1 MEKVASLPPPPPML
15 VHPFYDSPSLTANTK
30 KRDLPYDVVRVSPN
44 ENWNPKEWNW
54 DSVRFVAKPSNNNN
68 RVSEEDETLK
78 LNLGGGG
85 ANSNINNNNN
95 RGNKRVR
102 SGSPSGT
109 ASYPMCQVDNC
120 KEDLSKAKDYHRRHK
135 VCEAHSKASK
145 ALLANQMQ
153 RFCQQCSRFHPLS
166 EFDEGK
172 RSCRRRLAGHNR
184 RRRKTQPEDVT
195 SPPTTTNPAA
205 ANLEIFNLLTAI
217 AGGSQGM
224 SKGRVCRASRSLF
237 FILP

>member
-1 MEKVASLPPPPPML
+1 MEKVAPPLQHPSML
-15 VHPFYDSPSLTANTK
+15 VHPFYDSPSLTTNNK
-30 KRDLPYDVVRVSPN
+30 KRDLSYDVVRN
-44 ENWNPKEWNW
+44 DNWNPKEWNW
-54 DSVRFVAKPSNNNN
+54 DSVRFMAKQSNNIT
-68 RVSEEDETLK
+68 VSQEQEEALK
-78 LNLGGGG
+78 LNLGGVSSNTNT
-85 ANSNINNNNN
+85 NSNKA
-95 RGNKRVR
+95 NKRVR

-145 ALLANQMQ
+145 ALLGNQMQ

-195 SPPTTTNPAA
+195 SAPPTQAVAAA

-217 AGGSQGM
+217 AGGSQG
-224 SKGRVCRASRSLF
+224 
-237 FILP
+237 

>member
-1 MEKVASLPPPPPML
+1 MEKVAPPPILM
-15 VHPFYDSPSLTANTK
+15 HR
-30 KRDLPYDVVRVSPN
+30 KRDLSYDIVSAGPN
-44 ENWNPKEWNW
+44 ESWRWEW
-54 DSVRFVAKPSNNNN
+54 DSVRFAGKPPPPPPLSPNNDVVFEAESVVPPLQLKLGGTTRVNNNN
-68 RVSEEDETLK
+68 I
-78 LNLGGGG
+78 
-85 ANSNINNNNN
+85 NINVS
-95 RGNKRVR
+95 NKRVR
-102 SGSPSGT
+102 SGSPGT

-120 KEDLSKAKDYHRRHK
+120 REDLSKAKDYHRRHK

-195 SPPTTTNPAA
+195 SATPAPAAA

-217 AGGSQGM
+217 AGASQGKTK
-224 SKGRVCRASRSLF
+224 SCSFVF
-237 FILP
+237 